1 VSPLPPNATRTD
13 DALFVGKGPLA
24 DSDIFAPGHRGLTI
38 GLVLVLVVVAFE
50 GLAVTTIM
58 PVTVRALHGLPLY
71 AWSFSGFMLGS
82 LVGTVAA
89 GDYAA
94 ERGAAFSFTGALVI
108 LAAGLII
115 CGVAGNMLLFIA
127 GRVVEGLGTGAV
139 RSLAWFAINRAYS
152 AHDHV
157 RMGAALSS
165 AYIVP
170 TLIGPTAAAVIAEVW
185 GWRVV
190 FFALLPLVPIALCL
204 IVRALNRFASTQAAS
219 TPMTRKAATA
229 GVMAAGLAFALAG
242 LQVSSIPLMVALV
255 VVGGATAYVAAR
267 RVLPAS
273 TLTFGRG
280 LPAILAMRGILTYGY
295 FGPLAFFPMAL
306 ELVRGLSPTLAGIGV
321 SAGSIGWTSGSWA
334 AVALD
339 RRFGITA
346 RAQVVRVGLTLM
358 ALGTAGTIGTL
369 AHDFPVGIAI
379 ICWGFAG
386 LGMGM
391 AYNTNSVLAI
401 QAETEHNAATVSSSM
416 QLTDSLGQVLGTGM
430 GGVVLA
436 IASWASWGTSVG
448 IGIAFGLTIA
458 ICLAGILLAPRMVA
472 PAVARDGAPIMLPAA
487 KL

>member
-1 VSPLPPNATRTD
+1 
-13 DALFVGKGPLA
+13 LA
-24 DSDIFAPGHRGLTI
+24 DSGIFASGQRGLTI

-71 AWSFSGFMLGS
+71 AWGFSGFMLGS

-94 ERGAAFSFTGALVI
+94 ERGAAFSFTGALLI
-108 LAAGLII
+108 LAAGLVI

-139 RSLAWFAINRAYS
+139 RSLSWFAINRAYS
-152 AHDHV
+152 ARDHV

-170 TLIGPTAAAVIAEVW
+170 TLIGPTAAGVIAEVW
-185 GWRVV
+185 GWRIV
-190 FFALLPLVPIALCL
+190 FFALLPLVPVALWL
-204 IVRALNRFASTQAAS
+204 IVRALSEFAGTQAMSAPMMRKASTAC
-219 TPMTRKAATA
+219 
-229 GVMAAGLAFALAG
+229 VMAAGLAFTLAG
-242 LQVSSIPLMVALV
+242 LQLSSIPLMVALV
-255 VVGGATAYVAAR
+255 ALGGATAYVAAR

-273 TLTFGRG
+273 TLSFGRG

-295 FGPLAFFPMAL
+295 FGSLAFFPMAL
-306 ELVRGLSPTLAGIGV
+306 EIVRGLSPTLAGVGV
-321 SAGSIGWTSGSWA
+321 SAGSIRWTSGSWA

-346 RAQVVRVGLTLM
+346 RAQVVRAGLMLM

-369 AHDFPVGIAI
+369 VHGFPIGIAI
-379 ICWGFAG
+379 VCWGLAG

-401 QAETEHNAATVSSSM
+401 QAETEHTASSSM
-416 QLTDSLGQVLGTGM
+416 QLTDSLGQVLGTGI

-436 IASWASWGTSVG
+436 VASWASWRTSVG
-448 IGIAFGLTIA
+448 IGIAFALTIA
-458 ICLAGILLAPRMVA
+458 ICLAGILLAPRMA
-472 PAVARDGAPIMLPAA
+472 PQAVARAGAPTMLPAT